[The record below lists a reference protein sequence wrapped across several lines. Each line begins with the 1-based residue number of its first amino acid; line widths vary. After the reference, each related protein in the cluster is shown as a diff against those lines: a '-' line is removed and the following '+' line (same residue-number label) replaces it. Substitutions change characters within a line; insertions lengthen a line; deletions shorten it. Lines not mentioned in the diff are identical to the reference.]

1 MALHGCAGRFRDGE
15 RRSAERLVA
24 QNYLVLFVDS
34 FAPRGI
40 TQTCLADAK
49 IVDRVSDALGALN
62 YLAAQPFVVLT
73 GLQS

>member
-1 MALHGCAGRFRDGE
+1 
-15 RRSAERLVA
+15 
-24 QNYLVLFVDS
+24 VLFVDS